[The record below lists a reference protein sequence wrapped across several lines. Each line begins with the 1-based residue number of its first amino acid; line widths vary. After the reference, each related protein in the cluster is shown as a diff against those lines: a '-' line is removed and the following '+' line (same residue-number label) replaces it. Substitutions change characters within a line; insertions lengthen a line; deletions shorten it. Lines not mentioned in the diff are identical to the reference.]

1 MFENTLPFRLSF
13 DGKPSPDNPRE
24 PTPVP
29 SYGILANDDKDSP
42 DQFIKKMNN
51 TLSKKKKNNFKNI
64 EELENIYE
72 STGNTK
78 PAKKKVDNH
87 LLNIKSSV
95 NALDKSIQ
103 QIEDS
108 INKVSKKT
116 IKPHKI
122 SKTPV
127 DNIEGFSNT
136 DIYDSIYKPEYEF
149 ETEEQPVST
158 TEYAKLVNDA
168 KSGLLNTTLI
178 KQLMNIGKITESQ
191 YNELFGFTLDFS
203 GFEWKNASTPPPN
216 PTNER
221 CSKWNKNC
229 EGGGADIIEWL
240 KRVLNNLKQ
249 IMGIYSQ
256 ILRFISVLI
265 YKSVDGSLDGNP
277 SNSNDDVSIIV
288 NVLHFLI
295 MIPLSIYFA
304 YNWFYITFYKDETGE
319 PITFDFSE
327 KVMSSLKGLL
337 IRLFKCLVQPMILI
351 DSIIRLFIPKSY
363 YTIGEAIQSFI
374 IGPLDFSLIGK
385 IITNPLFIFIWFTLI
400 ILHMTCK
407 YSDTILNMFMS
418 YITDAKVPYESYLH
432 GIIAY
437 DWIVGIAAIEIF
449 GKVFGLIETYVS
461 PLTAIFWFLILVI
474 FSHLMIR
481 FAGIFIILYLYA
493 MSYFALSIYSKGGI
507 NAAIKSINLAFE
519 ASIRTSN
526 VKCPEGEWEK
536 SIKQILELVYK
547 YLYAILYIIV
557 LGYSAMWIFA
567 SMKSSSG
574 KIILGSTLSLIVAII
589 ILAVT
594 YVRVSMGKS
603 DIEKSD
609 IDI

>member
-1 MFENTLPFRLSF
+1 MFENTLPFR
-13 DGKPSPDNPRE
+13 
-24 PTPVP
+24 
-29 SYGILANDDKDSP
+29 NDDKDTP
-42 DQFIKKMNN
+42 DQFIKKMKS

-72 STGNTK
+72 STTDKKSKKTK
-78 PAKKKVDNH
+78 QVDRD

-108 INKVSKKT
+108 INQVSEKT
-116 IKPHKI
+116 
-122 SKTPV
+122 KTPKTPKTPL

-136 DIYDSIYKPEYEF
+136 NIYDSIYKPEYEF
-149 ETEEQPVST
+149 ETKEQPVT
-158 TEYAKLVNDA
+158 NTEYAKLVNDA
-168 KSGLLNTTLI
+168 KSGILNTTLI
-178 KQLMNIGKITESQ
+178 KQLMNIGKITEAQ
-191 YNELFGFTLDFS
+191 YNQLFGFTLDFS
-203 GFEWKNASTPPPN
+203 GFEWKNASTTPPK

-221 CSKWNKNC
+221 CSKWKKNC
-229 EGGGADIIEWL
+229 DGGGADIVEWL
-240 KRVLNNLKQ
+240 KRMLENLKK

-265 YKSVDGSLDGNP
+265 YKSVDGSLDGKP

-319 PITFDFSE
+319 PISFDFSE

-337 IRLFKCLVQPMILI
+337 IRLFKCLVQPMILM
-351 DSIIRLFIPKSY
+351 DSFLRLFIPKSY

-374 IGPLDFSLIGK
+374 IGPFDFSFIGN
-385 IITNPLFIFIWFTLI
+385 IITNPLFIFIWFTLL
-400 ILHMTCK
+400 ILYMTCK
-407 YSDTILNMFMS
+407 YSDTILNMFLS
-418 YITDAKVPYESYLH
+418 YITDANVPYESYLH
-432 GIIAY
+432 GIVAY
-437 DWIVGIAAIEIF
+437 DWIVGIAALGVF
-449 GKVFGLIETYVS
+449 GKMVGAIETVMSPVS
-461 PLTAIFWFLILVI
+461 AIFWFLVLVI

-481 FAGIFIILYLYA
+481 FAGIFILLYLYA
-493 MSYFALSIYSKGGI
+493 MSYFALSIFSKGGI

-519 ASIRTSN
+519 ASIRTGN

-536 SIKQILELVYK
+536 AVKEILELIYK

-557 LGYSAMWIFA
+557 LGYSSMWIFA

-574 KIILGSTLSLIVAII
+574 KIILGSTLSLIIAII
-589 ILAVT
+589 VLAIA
-594 YVRVSMGKS
+594 YVRVAMGKT
-603 DIEKSD
+603 DVEKSD

>member
-1 MFENTLPFRLSF
+1 MFENTLPFRLSL
-13 DGKPSPDNPRE
+13 DGKPSPDNHLTH
-24 PTPVP
+24 TPIP
-29 SYGILANDDKDSP
+29 SYGVLGNADNDTP
-42 DQFIKKMNN
+42 EQFIKKMKN

-64 EELENIYE
+64 KELENIYE

-78 PAKKKVDNH
+78 PAKTEKVDND

-108 INKVSKKT
+108 INKVSEKTKKP
-116 IKPHKI
+116 KP
-122 SKTPV
+122 PL

-149 ETEEQPVST
+149 ETEEQPVTS

-178 KQLMNIGKITESQ
+178 KQLMNIGKITLAQ

-203 GFEWKNASTPPPN
+203 GFEWKNASTTPPK

-240 KRVLNNLKQ
+240 KRMLDNLKK
-249 IMGIYSQ
+249 IIGIYSQ
-256 ILRFISVLI
+256 LLRFIAVLI
-265 YKSVDGSLDGNP
+265 YKSVDGSLEGNP

-319 PITFDFSE
+319 PLTFDFSE
-327 KVMSSLKGLL
+327 KVMTSLKGLL
-337 IRLFKCLVQPMILI
+337 IRLFKCLVQPMILM
-351 DSIIRLFIPKSY
+351 DSFIRLFIPKSY
-363 YTIGEAIQSFI
+363 YTVGEAIKSFI
-374 IGPLDFSLIGK
+374 IGPLDFSFIGN
-385 IITNPLFIFIWFTLI
+385 IMTNPLFIFIWFTLL

-407 YSDTILNMFMS
+407 YSDTISNMFMS
-418 YITDAKVPYESYLH
+418 YMTDAKVPYESYLH

-437 DWIVGIAAIEIF
+437 DWIIGIAAIGIF
-449 GKVFGLIETYVS
+449 GKVFGLIETVIS
-461 PLTAIFWFLILVI
+461 PLSAIFWFLVLVI

-507 NAAIKSINLAFE
+507 TAAIKSINLAFE

-574 KIILGSTLSLIVAII
+574 KIILGSTLSLIIAII
-589 ILAVT
+589 VLAIV
-594 YVRVSMGKS
+594 YVRVAMGES
-603 DIEKSD
+603 NIEKSD